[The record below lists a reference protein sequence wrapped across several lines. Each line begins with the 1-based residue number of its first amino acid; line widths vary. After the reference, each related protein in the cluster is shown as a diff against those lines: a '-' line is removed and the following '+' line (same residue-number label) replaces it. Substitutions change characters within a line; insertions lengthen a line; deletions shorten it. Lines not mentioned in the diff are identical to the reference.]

1 MGTEGYL
8 GWALQGYSAVGHC
21 KDSFWL
27 GPTGI
32 FDGWSLKSAS
42 SRARTTSTLK
52 SDNPTARVG
61 KNQQFLGGGSILCR
75 FVLHLMR
82 LVMHVYPWLLSR
94 TSSLTC
100 NVHRHL
106 KISVCPKFS
115 LQGCSLQ
122 VQSCLASGLSQ
133 HSVSAMCVLLLLQV
147 FWPSAVSS
155 RFICFFIFSP
165 GRAALANSS
174 IMLSFRSLYLTRC
187 RNSLLLLF
195 QEHSLNSL
203 QCSFAG
209 MRLSHDESTTRH
221 HVSPMF

>member
-1 MGTEGYL
+1 MVGHCRDTLQLGTAGILCSWALQENFALGHCEDTLQLGTAGILCGWSLQGYFAVGHCRDTLRMGTEGYL

-32 FDGWSLKSAS
+32 FGGWSLKSAS
-42 SRARTTSTLK
+42 SRARTTFTLK

-100 NVHRHL
+100 NVHT
-106 KISVCPKFS
+106 I
-115 LQGCSLQ
+115 
-122 VQSCLASGLSQ
+122 
-133 HSVSAMCVLLLLQV
+133 
-147 FWPSAVSS
+147 
-155 RFICFFIFSP
+155 
-165 GRAALANSS
+165 
-174 IMLSFRSLYLTRC
+174 
-187 RNSLLLLF
+187 
-195 QEHSLNSL
+195 
-203 QCSFAG
+203 
-209 MRLSHDESTTRH
+209 
-221 HVSPMF
+221 